1 MSADYLTTEN
11 EDVKSL
17 YDDIAQIEKTVR
29 LAVQKYK
36 PFICE
41 ERYLSSEQVCSLLN
55 ISSRTLQTLRDTK
68 QITYSAISGRTFL
81 YPESDI
87 RKILE
92 CNLLLSQV

>member
-1 MSADYLTTEN
+1 MSSDYLTTES
-11 EDVKSL
+11 EDVKRI
-17 YDDIAQIEKTVR
+17 YADIDQIDR
-29 LAVQKYK
+29 AMRFAVQKFK
-36 PFICE
+36 PSIGDEHF
-41 ERYLSSEQVCSLLN
+41 LSSEQVCSLLN

-92 CNLLLSQV
+92 RNLCLSEI